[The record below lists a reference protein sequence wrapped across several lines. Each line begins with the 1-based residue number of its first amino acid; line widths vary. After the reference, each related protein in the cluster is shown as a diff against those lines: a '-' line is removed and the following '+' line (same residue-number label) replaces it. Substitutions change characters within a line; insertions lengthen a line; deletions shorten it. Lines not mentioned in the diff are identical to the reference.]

1 MKLKKMKKERTYF
14 KTKLIGK
21 GTYGTV
27 YKAKDEEK

>member
-1 MKLKKMKKERTYF
+1 MKKDKTYT

-27 YKAKDEEK
+27 YKAKDEAGREI